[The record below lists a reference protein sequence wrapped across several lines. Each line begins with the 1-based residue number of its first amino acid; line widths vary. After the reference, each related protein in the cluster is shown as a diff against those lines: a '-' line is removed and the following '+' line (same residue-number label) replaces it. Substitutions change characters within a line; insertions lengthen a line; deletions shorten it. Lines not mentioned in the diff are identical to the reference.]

1 MAAKYNNYSLF
12 LYFRRNGVMHT
23 GQDRNDKT
31 NNDHHNTHY
40 DISRDVNE
48 SQGSGTQTVQNSND
62 AVPQS
67 NINNQTMTQSFSSRL
82 LQVV

>member
-1 MAAKYNNYSLF
+1 
-12 LYFRRNGVMHT
+12 MHT